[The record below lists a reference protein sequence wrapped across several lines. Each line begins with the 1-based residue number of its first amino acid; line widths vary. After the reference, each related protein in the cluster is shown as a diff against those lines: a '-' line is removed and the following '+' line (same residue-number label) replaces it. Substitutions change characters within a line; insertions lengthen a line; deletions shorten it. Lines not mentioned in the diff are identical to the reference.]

1 MKVRICSLSKNE
13 DFRSILNGKKINNKY
28 STIFFKKIDRL
39 NSKQL
44 NISFIAKKKL
54 GNAVT
59 RNKIKRRLKNIMRD
73 ITRNININCKYSYLV
88 IAKKIVFNHKF
99 EDIKKELFL
108 NFKKIK

>member
-28 STIFFKKIDRL
+28 STIFFKKIDHL
-39 NSKQL
+39 DSKQL

-54 GNAVT
+54 GNAVL
-59 RNKIKRRLKNIMRD
+59 RNKIKRKLKNIMRD
-73 ITRNININCKYSYLV
+73 ISKNININYKYSYLV

-99 EDIKKELFL
+99 EDIKRELFL

>member
-1 MKVRICSLSKNE
+1 MKVKISSLSKSVE
-13 DFRSILNGKKINNKY
+13 FKSLINGKKINNKY

-39 NSKQL
+39 NSEQL